1 MKYIGLIITTAF
13 IFVWLFFA
21 LNKKEQ
27 TLKSPLLNKPI
38 PEINLDGLGEDDK
51 LNNNNFKNE
60 VILVN
65 FFASWCVPCIVEH
78 GFLFELKKQNSI
90 KIYGINYKDNTKNL
104 KVWLKKLGNPYSK
117 IGIDKTGITG
127 INWGVNGIPE
137 SFLID
142 KNGIIKHKINGVID
156 EKQIK
161 ILLSKI
167 ESLEK
172 WKKFLF

>member
-1 MKYIGLIITTAF
+1 M
-13 IFVWLFFA
+13 FVFFFG
-21 LNKKEQ
+21 LNKEDQ
-27 TLKSPLLNKPI
+27 TLKSVLLNKPI
-38 PEINLDGLGEDDK
+38 PEINLNSLTNDK
-51 LNNNNFKNE
+51 LDQSDFKNE
-60 VILVN
+60 ILLVN

-78 GFLFELKKQNSI
+78 DFLFELKKQKPI
-90 KIYGINYKDNTKNL
+90 KIYGINYKDNIKNL
-104 KVWLKKLGNPYSK
+104 EIWLEKLGNPYSK

-142 KNGIIKHKINGVID
+142 QNGIIKHKVTGVIN

-161 ILLSKI
+161 ILLTKI

-172 WKKFLF
+172 

>member
-1 MKYIGLIITTAF
+1 ML
-13 IFVWLFFA
+13 
-21 LNKKEQ
+21 
-27 TLKSPLLNKPI
+27 
-38 PEINLDGLGEDDK
+38 
-51 LNNNNFKNE
+51 
-60 VILVN
+60 
-65 FFASWCVPCIVEH
+65 H
-78 GFLFELKKQNSI
+78 FLFKLKKQKPI
-90 KIYGINYKDNTKNL
+90 KIYGINYKDNIENL
-104 KVWLKKLGNPYSK
+104 EVWLEKLGNPYAR

-172 WKKFLF
+172 

>member
-1 MKYIGLIITTAF
+1 MKYIGLIITTIF
-13 IFVWLFFA
+13 IFASFFFA

-27 TLKSPLLNKPI
+27 NLKSPLLNKPV
-38 PEINLDGLGEDDK
+38 PEINLNSLKNGK
-51 LNNNNFKNE
+51 LNNIDFKKE

-78 GFLFELKKQNSI
+78 DFLFQLKKQKSI
-90 KIYGINYKDNTKNL
+90 KIYVINYKDDIKNL
-104 KVWLKKLGNPYSK
+104 KVWLEKLGNQYSK
-117 IGIDKTGITG
+117 IGIDETGITG

-142 KNGIIKHKINGVID
+142 QNGIIRHKINGIIN

-167 ESLEK
+167 KLIEK
-172 WKKFLF
+172 

>member
-1 MKYIGLIITTAF
+1 MKYITLIITTAF
-13 IFVWLFFA
+13 IFISLFFG
-21 LNKKEQ
+21 LNKKDK
-27 TLKSPLLNKPI
+27 TLNSPLLNKPI
-38 PEINLDGLGEDDK
+38 PEINLDSLKNEK
-51 LNNNNFKNE
+51 LNESDFKKE
-60 VILVN
+60 ILLVN

-78 GFLFELKKQNSI
+78 DFLFELKKQKPI
-90 KIYGINYKDNTKNL
+90 KIYGINYKDDIENL
-104 KVWLKKLGNPYSK
+104 EIWLEKLGNPYSK

-142 KNGIIKHKINGVID
+142 KNGIIKHKINGVIN

-161 ILLSKI
+161 ILLTKI

-172 WKKFLF
+172 

>member
-1 MKYIGLIITTAF
+1 MKYITLIITTAF
-13 IFVWLFFA
+13 IFISLFFG
-21 LNKKEQ
+21 LNKKDK
-27 TLKSPLLNKPI
+27 TLNSPLLNKPI
-38 PEINLDGLGEDDK
+38 PEINLDSLKNEK
-51 LNNNNFKNE
+51 LNESDFKKE
-60 VILVN
+60 ILLVN

-78 GFLFELKKQNSI
+78 DFLFELKKQKPI
-90 KIYGINYKDNTKNL
+90 KIYGINYKDNIKNL
-104 KVWLKKLGNPYSK
+104 EIWLEKLGNPYSK

-142 KNGIIKHKINGVID
+142 QNGIIKHKVNGVIN

-161 ILLSKI
+161 ILLTKI

-172 WKKFLF
+172 

>member
-13 IFVWLFFA
+13 IFVCLFFA

-38 PEINLDGLGEDDK
+38 PEINLDGLVEDDK

-78 GFLFELKKQNSI
+78 DFLFELKKQKPI
-90 KIYGINYKDNTKNL
+90 KFMG
-104 KVWLKKLGNPYSK
+104 S
-117 IGIDKTGITG
+117 
-127 INWGVNGIPE
+127 
-137 SFLID
+137 
-142 KNGIIKHKINGVID
+142 IIKVTLKT
-156 EKQIK
+156 
-161 ILLSKI
+161 
-167 ESLEK
+167 
-172 WKKFLF
+172 

>member
-1 MKYIGLIITTAF
+1 MKYIGLIIITIF
-13 IFVWLFFA
+13 IFVSLFFA

-27 TLKSPLLNKPI
+27 TLKSPLLNKPV
-38 PEINLDGLGEDDK
+38 PEINLNSFKNGK
-51 LNNNNFKNE
+51 LNNIDFKKE

-78 GFLFELKKQNSI
+78 DFLFELKKQKSI
-90 KIYGINYKDNTKNL
+90 KIYGINYKDDIKNL
-104 KVWLKKLGNPYSK
+104 KVWLDKLGNPYSK
-117 IGIDKTGITG
+117 IGIDETGITG

-142 KNGIIKHKINGVID
+142 QNGIIRHKINGIIN

-161 ILLSKI
+161 ILLTKI
-167 ESLEK
+167 KLIEK
-172 WKKFLF
+172 

>member
-1 MKYIGLIITTAF
+1 MKYIGLIIITIF
-13 IFVWLFFA
+13 IFVSLFFA

-27 TLKSPLLNKPI
+27 TLKSPLLNKPV
-38 PEINLDGLGEDDK
+38 PEINLNSFKNGK
-51 LNNNNFKNE
+51 LNNIDFKKE

-78 GFLFELKKQNSI
+78 DFLFELKKQKSI
-90 KIYGINYKDNTKNL
+90 KIYGINYKDDIKNL
-104 KVWLKKLGNPYSK
+104 KVWLDKLGNPYSK
-117 IGIDKTGITG
+117 IGIDETGITG

-142 KNGIIKHKINGVID
+142 KNGIIRHKINGIIN

-167 ESLEK
+167 KLIEK
-172 WKKFLF
+172 